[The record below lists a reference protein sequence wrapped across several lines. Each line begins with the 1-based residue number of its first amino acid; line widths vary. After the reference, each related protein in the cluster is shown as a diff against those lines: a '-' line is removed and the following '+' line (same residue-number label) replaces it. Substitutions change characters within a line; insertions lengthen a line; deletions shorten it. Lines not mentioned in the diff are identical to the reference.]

1 MPTDATAQ
9 LMATQRM
16 DTASRRILR
25 LALGASLCMLFS
37 QVGNWPLSFL
47 APAVTILLLGTPY
60 PAPSFKGGLNIYLSL
75 VGAVLVGHLLLPF
88 LDNAPEAG
96 LLLLALA
103 LFGSFYYTA
112 MGGSSYFGVFL
123 PIGFGF
129 LLSIGS
135 VSIDIYIGLTET
147 VAVSTAVAFAF
158 VWIAHALLP
167 DPPPES
173 SADDH
178 HPSAPKPSQRE
189 AIRSALRAF
198 VVVFPVAF
206 LFLCIST
213 SANYIPVMINV
224 VTLGQQSSAV
234 KSHHVGLKLV
244 ESTFWGGVGAILAW
258 IILGA
263 CPNLAM
269 YTLLTALAGL
279 LYGPGIFK
287 GEGLNAKGGMWSFA
301 FMTMII
307 ILAPA
312 LGSEAFG
319 ASAAERFWTRQLQ
332 FIGVALYG
340 TFAVAAFN
348 ALWPGK
354 QERSDA

>member
-1 MPTDATAQ
+1 MHTDATAQ
-9 LMATQRM
+9 SIAPPGM

-37 QVGNWPLSFL
+37 QVADWPLAFL
-47 APAVTILLLGTPY
+47 APAVTIILLGTPY
-60 PAPSFKGGLNIYLSL
+60 PAPSFKGGLKIYLSL
-75 VGAVLVGHLLLPF
+75 VGAVLFGHLLLPF
-88 LDNAPEAG
+88 LDYAPGAG
-96 LLLLALA
+96 LLLLALG

-112 MGGSSYFGVFL
+112 MGGSSLFGVFL

-135 VSIDIYIGLTET
+135 VSIDIYTGLTQT
-147 VAVSTAVAFAF
+147 VAFSIAVAIAF

-178 HPSAPKPSQRE
+178 HPSAAKLSQRE
-189 AIRSALRAF
+189 ATRSALRAF

-206 LFLCIST
+206 LFLCVST

-224 VTLGQQSSAV
+224 VTLGQQSSAI

-258 IILGA
+258 IILSA

-269 YTLLTALAGL
+269 YTLLIALAGL

-312 LGSEAFG
+312 LGSDASG

-332 FIGVALYG
+332 FMGVALYG

-348 ALWPGK
+348 ALWPAK